1 MRLPANV
8 VAAVVSGSN
17 CRVFLKG
24 TRALHPVDCPSKRL
38 LLTIN
43 WLTKETRMTKK
54 AANAEQA
61 VQIAAGKSI
70 EASLQNTFAV
80 GGILVDNRTGRV
92 FCALHN
98 NVLEAFENSKL
109 FLLHDPTAHG
119 ERQIVDWYFKN
130 RKRLKLPH
138 PRQLTV
144 VTTLDPCAM
153 CAGALLT
160 AGFNVGV
167 AAEDDYAGINYNAS
181 FDFPSVPSGW
191 RSVAQSSFA
200 YYGVEAPIR
209 RAFRGGKGP
218 AFANQRISAST
229 FCLTGTIFESS
240 VNSVRVLD
248 NNSGKDPSQLTNPK
262 DLPRNSAVRKALQE
276 VYPEAFSV
284 TCPEPRVPG
293 KEIAQVLLNAARKAQ
308 SRGAA
313 FNSVAFLDPFG
324 NFLLCLGG
332 VEERSPIRTAFME
345 VTRAYA
351 HVRWVLM
358 NHRDK
363 SVREQAGNV
372 LTHPKYG
379 TFVFLYS
386 PDPNTPEGLMTM
398 GAYGSTMEGPIPN
411 TFPSNLQY
419 VLLPEGVSPAE
430 VSELAMSLPPFYT
443 TSVQVA
449 PTQVLDDGLVE
460 EVRSSVEKYAR
471 AA

>member
-1 MRLPANV
+1 MTPPHKLA
-8 VAAVVSGSN
+8 SN
-17 CRVFLKG
+17 KM
-24 TRALHPVDCPSKRL
+24 
-38 LLTIN
+38 
-43 WLTKETRMTKK
+43 RMTKK

-61 VQIAAGKSI
+61 VQIAAAKSI

-80 GGILVDNRTGRV
+80 GGVLLENRSGKV

-98 NVLEAFENSKL
+98 NVLEDFENSKL

-130 RKRLKLPH
+130 RKRLKLPE
-138 PRQLTV
+138 PKDMTV

-167 AAEDDYAGINYNAS
+167 AAEDDYAGINYNSA
-181 FDFPSVPSGW
+181 FDFPSVPTRW
-191 RSVAQSSFA
+191 KKVAQSSFA
-200 YYGVEAPIR
+200 YYGVDAPIR

-218 AFANQRISAST
+218 AFANQKISAPT

-240 VNSVRVLD
+240 VNDVRVAD

-262 DLPRNSAVRKALQE
+262 NLPRNSVVRKALLAT
-276 VYPEAFSV
+276 YPEAFSV
-284 TCPEPRVPG
+284 TCPTPRVPG
-293 KEIAQVLLNAARKAQ
+293 KEIAQVLLDAAKKAHR
-308 SRGAA
+308 RGGA
-313 FNSVAFLDPFG
+313 FNSVAFVDPFG
-324 NFLLCLGG
+324 NLVLCLGG
-332 VEERSPIRTAFME
+332 MEERSPIRTAFME

-379 TFVFLYS
+379 TFVFLYA
-386 PDPNTPEGLMTM
+386 PDPSTPQGLMTM
-398 GAYGSTMEGPIPN
+398 GAYGSTMEGPIPD
-411 TFPSNLQY
+411 TFPSNFQY

-449 PTQVLDDGLVE
+449 PSRVLDDGLVE
-460 EVRSSVEKYAR
+460 AVRSAEEENAL
-471 AA
+471 AAA